1 MPSYSTQTAPAPER
15 SLPAWG
21 FSVLCHLSAIVLLA
35 IVIRP
40 WPQGAAEHGSGSIGI
55 VLNDSSDGR
64 VRDGDEGRGD
74 SAPGLQPV
82 LEPPPLITPPTPPV
96 TQQTAVAEL
105 GRDPAQTVP
114 VKLAATPVAQQNH
127 AATNSRPT
135 AGGGIGRSGS
145 PGGTGYAKV
154 SVFGVEGKGSKFV
167 YLFDRSASME
177 GPPLTAAKKQLL
189 ESLRSLDSLHQF
201 QVVFFNST
209 TRVFDASGGT
219 GGGKRIAFA
228 TDRNKQLAANF
239 IGGITADG
247 GTDRM
252 VALREAIAMTPN
264 VIFFLSD
271 ADDPMTSSEMAEI
284 TRLNRRAQAAICV
297 IEFGRKPTPMPDN
310 FLMQLAR
317 ESGGQYGYLDTT
329 TLAHPAGQK

>member
-1 MPSYSTQTAPAPER
+1 M
-15 SLPAWG
+15 PAWG
-21 FSVLCHLSAIVLLA
+21 FSVLGHLSVIVLLA

-40 WPQGAAEHGSGSIGI
+40 WPQGAAEHGNGSIGI
-55 VLNDSSDGR
+55 VLNDSSADGR
-64 VRDGDEGRGD
+64 LRDGDEGQGD
-74 SAPGLQPV
+74 NAPGLEQV
-82 LEPPPLITPPTPPV
+82 LEPPALITPPTQP
-96 TQQTAVAEL
+96 TTMAEV
-105 GRDPAQTVP
+105 GRNSAQMVP
-114 VKLAATPVAQQNH
+114 VKLAAVPVAQQNP
-127 AATNSRPT
+127 AAANSRPT
-135 AGGGIGRSGS
+135 AGGGVGRSGS

-209 TRVFDASGGT
+209 TRVFDASGGA

-239 IGGITADG
+239 IGGMTADG

-284 TRLNRRAQAAICV
+284 TRLNRRAQAAISV

-317 ESGGQYGYLDTT
+317 ESGGQYGYIDTT
-329 TLAHPAGQK
+329 TLSQPAGQR

>member
-21 FSVLCHLSAIVLLA
+21 FSVVGHLSVIVLLA

-40 WPQGAAEHGSGSIGI
+40 WPQGAAEHGNGSIGI
-55 VLNDSSDGR
+55 VLNESSADGR
-64 VRDGDEGRGD
+64 LRDGDEGRGD
-74 SAPGLQPV
+74 NAPGLEQV
-82 LEPPPLITPPTPPV
+82 LEPPALITPPTQP
-96 TQQTAVAEL
+96 TTMAEL
-105 GRDPAQTVP
+105 GRDPAQMVP
-114 VKLAATPVAQQNH
+114 VKLAATPVAQQNN
-127 AATNSRPT
+127 APANSRPT
-135 AGGGIGRSGS
+135 AGGGVGRSGS

-209 TRVFDASGGT
+209 TRVFDAAGGA

-317 ESGGQYGYLDTT
+317 ESGGQYGYIDTT
-329 TLAHPAGQK
+329 TLSQPVGQR